1 MKMKRIPALLCG
13 AALVLTAAGC
23 SGSAGGSKATPDP
36 SVSKSEPVK
45 VDVEKMHKLN
55 IRSSK
60 ELGKITATFTNTS
73 NGKTKDVKM
82 KKSGSDDNDIVYCC
96 EADVNKYNMV
106 HVTFGETTSMDVTF
120 NSFISGWNIKDDELL
135 PYVVGTEPVYNPKFD
150 KKVFEFDGR
159 YKKVY
164 IWKPADYDEKS
175 EEKYSVIY
183 MFDGQSVLTTGKDK
197 GMDNDEV
204 SWNVSEHVTSM
215 MEVTDNKS
223 IIVAVDNNDVYRTD
237 ELVPDLGEIN
247 MENEPANAKAEDLS
261 KKRGSAFADFLCDT
275 VMPYINEN
283 FNVYTDAQHTA
294 LAGASLGGLETF
306 YTVLSHP
313 DKFGT
318 GGVMSAT
325 FDMYAK
331 KEWKEFLNDKLK
343 SENAPFL
350 YFYAGG
356 YKTDNGDVTET
367 MYNYLVKNGYS
378 KNKLV
383 FNKYESGEHMIEY
396 WRSIYPEFLEA
407 VFTQKVSALEGGVSV
422 HYKDKTD
429 PLDKYLEDYE
439 LDINDIEPGYVY
451 YDNSETKWDKV
462 YAYWWGG
469 MAFNSFT
476 KEPYYFSE
484 WPGYEMEQ
492 LEGTDIYRVVAP
504 WGCTG
509 IIFDSGVTDREVA
522 EGKDAFQTTDI
533 QYNNDLIGKM
543 YKIDTSV
550 KPKADSGIMKSKR
563 RYSKGSWS
571 DYSAE

>member
-45 VDVEKMHKLN
+45 ADVEKMHKLN

-159 YKKVY
+159 DKKVY

-215 MEVTDNKS
+215 MKVTDNKS

-367 MYNYLVKNGYS
+367 MYNYLVKKGYS

>member
-45 VDVEKMHKLN
+45 ADVEKMHKLN

-159 YKKVY
+159 DKKVY

-215 MEVTDNKS
+215 MKVTDNKS